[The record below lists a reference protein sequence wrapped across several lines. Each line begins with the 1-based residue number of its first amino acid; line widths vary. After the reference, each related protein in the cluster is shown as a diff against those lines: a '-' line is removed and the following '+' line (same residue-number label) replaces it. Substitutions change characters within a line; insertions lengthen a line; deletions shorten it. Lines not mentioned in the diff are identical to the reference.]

1 MTGLERN
8 AEVVHL
14 TSYAPLM
21 AHAEAWQWTPD
32 MIWFNNLE
40 TYGSANYY
48 VQKLFA
54 TNKGTDLLAITKDGK
69 PVIGQNDLFASA
81 VKDANTKEVIVKLV
95 NTSANAQVVNVDLK
109 GGKLV
114 SKGSLTTLTSTNLDD
129 VNSFEF
135 PKKISPKESGFN
147 LKGAKA
153 QISLPAY
160 SVVVLKVKMR

>member
-1 MTGLERN
+1 
-8 AEVVHL
+8 
-14 TSYAPLM
+14 
-21 AHAEAWQWTPD
+21 
-32 MIWFNNLE
+32 
-40 TYGSANYY
+40 
-48 VQKLFA
+48 
-54 TNKGTDLLAITKDGK
+54 
-69 PVIGQNDLFASA
+69 
-81 VKDANTKEVIVKLV
+81 LV

-109 GGKLV
+109 GGRLV

-147 LKGAKA
+147 LKGEKA